1 MRLAAVILSLALL
14 GASPVLA
21 QTLPA
26 AVTTDPAP
34 DAKFPARLEVVHVPT
49 GGVKVNGIVFVASG
63 AGPHPTVVLFH
74 GLPGNE
80 KNYDLAQ
87 TIRRAG
93 WNVLAINYRGSWGSP
108 GQFHF
113 AQNLEDAKAALAFA
127 RDPVNA
133 KTYGFDPTR
142 LVVIGHS
149 MGGWV
154 SAETLAADDKLLGGI
169 TISAGDMGF
178 VGLGAKMNHKMVA
191 DAMNEDRD
199 TLVDATGDNMADELA
214 VHGAA
219 WSFASLAPRLVNRRL
234 LVLYSND
241 FVKAHSVGLINAV
254 KTAGGQMIDTGY
266 ADTDHSWNDHRIDL
280 QVRVL
285 TWLAALP
292 GAK

>member
-1 MRLAAVILSLALL
+1 MRLAAAILSLALL

-21 QTLPA
+21 QTLPTA
-26 AVTTDPAP
+26 ITTDPAP

-87 TIRRAG
+87 SIRRAG
-93 WNVLAINYRGSWGSP
+93 WNVLSINYRGSWGSP
-108 GQFHF
+108 GRFHF

-127 RDPVNA
+127 RDPANA

-178 VGLGAKMNHKMVA
+178 VGLGAKMSHKLVA
-191 DAMNEDRD
+191 DAMNEDRE

-214 VHGAA
+214 AHGAQ
-219 WSFASLAPRLVNRRL
+219 WSFAAIAPQLVNRRL

-254 KTAGGQMIDTGY
+254 QKAGGKLIDTGY
-266 ADTDHSWNDHRIDL
+266 ADTDHSWNDHRIEL

-285 TWLAALP
+285 NWLAALP